1 MLNVDTRSHLQ
12 QPCDDPYRFD
22 SNFFISEFKLVASY
36 GMNLKINT
44 AAVEW
49 WAKARNKR
57 LEGKSL
63 RTLNQAN

>member
-1 MLNVDTRSHLQ
+1 
-12 QPCDDPYRFD
+12 
-22 SNFFISEFKLVASY
+22 
-36 GMNLKINT
+36 MNLKINT